1 MPALIDTSEVVQHDH
16 NALDAEQSQVR
27 GARAGCWHTVMA
39 SVRRYRTHR
48 LQRRS
53 SSDRRALRQ
62 LGSPMARLAQE
73 QPRLYLLGFF
83 GIPNG

>member
-1 MPALIDTSEVVQHDH
+1 MPALIETSEVVQHDH
-16 NALDAEQSQVR
+16 NAFDAEQSQGR
-27 GARAGCWHTVMA
+27 GAHAGFWPTVVV
-39 SVRRYRTHR
+39 SVRRYSTHR

-73 QPRLYLLGFF
+73 HPTLYLLGFF
-83 GIPNG
+83 GISHG